1 MVKKFFKIAVAFAV
15 VLVTALIMD
24 TQDAYAALDVKSF
37 QSDGE
42 WYLGFHTVTKTATTS
57 TKYRTLGFTAYWP
70 NGDIKPAMIYMP
82 AINSVPNYQTG
93 ETTTYFRV
101 PITGEG
107 NTVIQRF
114 QDTNDKKKDLIV
126 TAFSNGGVK
135 LKLDSV
141 MTVVEGTNDLGSI
154 NDQGKLDGEVYTTLN
169 GIKFAREW
177 AKRSDLDAYFG
188 IPCTIPAVTV
198 EPANLGPTT
207 AIISRDGVEVTDNTS
222 YKVGQAIDLSGTL
235 SKFPDCAEKRFYDW
249 KYRKKE
255 TSSYT
260 LLDSGQDKFSPH
272 FPALSEGQYDV
283 MLTVKY
289 GIKGTIYDT
298 FASSKTITLNILQDT
313 KDAYVTAEATA
324 SPSKIAFAESDIPVK
339 VTVKGTLSNFT
350 DVSRISCWTLYAR
363 KDGTPS
369 ELQSANSAA
378 GLTGQAVFNFTIPAE
393 KLNNRDSFTQTF
405 VCRATVFFK
414 DGTSATD
421 EASCHTSVLRV
432 KEMSPPVAVLSC
444 PSTVKAGSNVS
455 ISGAAS
461 YDKDGEIVEYYWETF
476 GAEGT
481 IIGKFGNVCYMNEG
495 VYNVQL
501 GVEDNDGNGDVVSKQ
516 ISVMPP
522 SPTAVIKITGRQ
534 KEDRVV
540 TMDSSKSSSPERF
553 PLVPSKTRWTIT
565 PVGSGATGNIHL
577 VNSYDAAGA
586 PWGVP
591 YQASLLDGAVSKP
604 LIFKNKGEYLV
615 TLTVENTKGLKDTT
629 TATVFINEDM
639 PPVIDYDLYMTPRI
653 YSPDGTAN
661 GYQNVLYER
670 NEITGKASVIFTVL
684 RDNYNDSVNR
694 INDHFNSTAISEASI
709 ADFLS
714 RNPDIKRAYSYAPLY
729 AKLIITDKS
738 YSPDG
743 GYLQRR
749 KVWVY
754 YDADNNGSFYDP
766 WDYIILLQD
775 LQGRAAIEK
784 NKTIEYLCTETVGK
798 YKVEMEISEGWEE

>member
-1 MVKKFFKIAVAFAV
+1 MVKPVAKILTSVIFIFIIV
-15 VLVTALIMD
+15 LIMNI
-24 TQDAYAALDVKSF
+24 QDVYAAFNVQTILR
-37 QSDGE
+37 DGKY
-42 WYLGFHTVTKTATTS
+42 YLTFETRVKTATTG
-57 TKYRTLGFTAYWP
+57 TKYKTLGFTAFWP
-70 NGDIKPAMIYMP
+70 DLSMNTRIYMP
-82 AINSVPNYQTG
+82 EKWHTG
-93 ETTTYFRV
+93 SNGITTTYFEV
-101 PITGEG
+101 PITGTG
-107 NTVIQRF
+107 NTVMQRF
-114 QDTNDKKKDLIV
+114 IDKYDEKSDYFI
-126 TAFSNGGVK
+126 TAFSEGN
-135 LKLDSV
+135 LRFPLNAI
-141 MTVVEGTNDLGSI
+141 MTITEGANDQPLGSI
-154 NDQGKLDGEVYTTLN
+154 NEKGEPTGEVYFTFES
-169 GIKFAREW
+169 ISKARDW
-177 AKRSDLDAYFG
+177 AKPSELKQYYPVWCD
-188 IPCTIPAVTV
+188 IPPQPIPEENLTPPTAV
-198 EPANLGPTT
+198 
-207 AIISRDGVEVTDNTS
+207 ISRDGTEVVESTS
-222 YKVGQAIDLSGTL
+222 YKMGQTVDLSGTS
-235 SKFPDCAEKRFYDW
+235 SKFPECAEKRYFDW
-249 KYRKKE
+249 KYRKKG

-260 LLDSGQDKFSPH
+260 LLDSGQEKSSPH
-272 FPALSEGQYDV
+272 FPALLEGQYDV
-283 MLTVKY
+283 VLTVKY
-289 GIKGTIYDT
+289 GIGNAVYNNL
-298 FASSKTITLNILQDT
+298 AHSKTITLNILQDT

-339 VTVKGTLSNFT
+339 VTVKGTLSNFM
-350 DVSRISCWTLYAR
+350 DVSRISYWTLYAR

-378 GLTGQAVFNFTIPAE
+378 GLTGQAVFNFTIPVE

-444 PSTVKAGSNVS
+444 PSSVKAGSNVS

-481 IIGKFGNVCYMNEG
+481 ITGKFGNVCYMNEG
-495 VYNVQL
+495 IYNVQL

-516 ISVMPP
+516 ITVMPP
-522 SPTAVIKITGRQ
+522 SPTAVIKISGRQ
-534 KEDRVV
+534 KVDRVV
-540 TMDSSKSSSPERF
+540 TIDSSKSSSPERF

-565 PVGSGATGNIHL
+565 PVGSGATGNMHL

-591 YQASLLDGAVSKP
+591 YLASLLDGAASKP
-604 LIFKNKGEYLV
+604 LVFKNKGEYLI

-629 TATVFINEDM
+629 TATVFINEDI

-653 YSPDGTAN
+653 YNPDGTAN
-661 GYQNVLYER
+661 GYQNVLFER
-670 NEITGKASVIFTVL
+670 NEITGKSSVIFTVS

-709 ADFLS
+709 ADFLA

-775 LQGRAAIEK
+775 LQGRTTIER